1 MEGDTSSQQADGE
14 DQRINPGVGEEDED
28 PDVVHKVKN
37 TQIKTGD
44 GFIGSELSPTFA
56 SHWFG

>member
-14 DQRINPGVGEEDED
+14 DQCINPGVGEEDKD

-44 GFIGSELSPTFA
+44 GCIGS
-56 SHWFG
+56 